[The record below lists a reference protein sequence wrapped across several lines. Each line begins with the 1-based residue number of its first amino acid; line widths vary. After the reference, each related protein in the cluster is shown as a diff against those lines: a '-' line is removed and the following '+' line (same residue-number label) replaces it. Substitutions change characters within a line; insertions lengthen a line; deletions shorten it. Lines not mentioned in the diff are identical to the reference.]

1 MLVGVFSAPSYGLTV
16 ATWNFEWLTL
26 KGDQRA
32 GVRHQDD
39 YQQLSSIFVQLA
51 PDVLAFQ
58 EVDSPEALARV
69 IPTEAYNVY
78 FSDRYAALKD
88 STQSQ
93 QLTGFA
99 VRKDWKVDDP
109 RDLRQIALPGF
120 FGVPSLRYGTYIV
133 VTPPG
138 QEPVHMLS
146 VHLKSG
152 CFKQAQASRS
162 CEKLRKQF
170 SVLADWVRE
179 HGDKNILIAGDF
191 NRYISEKQDPFWQQF
206 RQSLLDDASRPTNI
220 INVTESVRA
229 RCKAR
234 RYNWRTQTWNQVM
247 YSRLIDHILVSE
259 SLASRWQYSFQH
271 HFAYHNVMNF
281 RLSDHCP
288 VVATFKP
295 Q

>member
-1 MLVGVFSAPSYGLTV
+1 V

-120 FGVPSLRYGTYIV
+120 FWRA
-133 VTPPG
+133 
-138 QEPVHMLS
+138 LS
-146 VHLKSG
+146 AIWHLCCGHTAGPRTGSYAVG
-152 CFKQAQASRS
+152 AS
-162 CEKLRKQF
+162 
-170 SVLADWVRE
+170 
-179 HGDKNILIAGDF
+179 
-191 NRYISEKQDPFWQQF
+191 
-206 RQSLLDDASRPTNI
+206 
-220 INVTESVRA
+220 
-229 RCKAR
+229 
-234 RYNWRTQTWNQVM
+234 
-247 YSRLIDHILVSE
+247 
-259 SLASRWQYSFQH
+259 
-271 HFAYHNVMNF
+271 
-281 RLSDHCP
+281 
-288 VVATFKP
+288 
-295 Q
+295 